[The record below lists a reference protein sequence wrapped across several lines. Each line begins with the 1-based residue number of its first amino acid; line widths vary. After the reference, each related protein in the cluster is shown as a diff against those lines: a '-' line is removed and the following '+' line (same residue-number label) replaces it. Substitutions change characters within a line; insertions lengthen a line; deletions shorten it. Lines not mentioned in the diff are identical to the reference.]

1 MTMIENVVRERLSR
15 CLFVYTCLHTSYEL
29 FPDNKG
35 TILELLNEIVRFVK
49 LFKVSY

>member
-15 CLFVYTCLHTSYEL
+15 CLFVYTLSYEL
-29 FPDNKG
+29 FPDSKG
-35 TILELLNEIVRFVK
+35 KILELLNEIVRFVK